1 MSRAEKLFEAI
12 GLVDDA
18 YIEEA
23 ADAQV
28 MRTPSQWQRWGT
40 LAATLVLVAGLGLAA
55 TTQLRGCGSKSMT
68 ADTAAPESGMAQE
81 STTADSAS
89 DNVTGGSAESATGE
103 DKGDGASDGTDNG
116 MALPTDAIGT
126 ELAVLTVSDGAWTV
140 DRHTAVEAAE
150 QVTVTDTYLV
160 TNNGDADQELEA
172 QIVAPGETVELDM
185 VTTSTETELVLV
197 PVENVTPGVW
207 TVTVTAADGY
217 EVEGLTEGELSWESH
232 AFTVSQPE

>member
-23 ADAQV
+23 ADAWV
-28 MRTPSQWQRWGT
+28 VRTPSQWQRWGA

-68 ADTAAPESGMAQE
+68 ADTAAPENGMAQE
-81 STTADSAS
+81 STTAGSAS
-89 DNVTGGSAESATGE
+89 DNVTGGSTEGATGE
-103 DKGDGASDGTDNG
+103 DMGDSASAGTDNG
-116 MALPTDAIGT
+116 TALPTDAIGT

-150 QVTVTDTYLV
+150 LVTVTDTYLV
-160 TNNGDADQELEA
+160 TNDGDADQEIEA

-217 EVEGLTEGELSWESH
+217 EVEGLAEGELSWESH
-232 AFTVSQPE
+232 AFTVSQP

>member
-23 ADAQV
+23 ADARAV
-28 MRTPSQWQRWGT
+28 RTPSQWQRWGA

-89 DNVTGGSAESATGE
+89 DDVTGGSAEGATGE
-103 DKGDGASDGTDNG
+103 DMGDGASGGTDNG
-116 MALPTDAIGT
+116 TALPTDAIGT

-140 DRHTAVEAAE
+140 DRHTAVEAAGL
-150 QVTVTDTYLV
+150 VTVTDTYLV
-160 TNNGDADQELEA
+160 TNDSDTDQEIEA

-185 VTTSTETELVLV
+185 VTTSAETELVLV

-217 EVEGLTEGELSWESH
+217 TVEGLTAGELSWESH
-232 AFTVSQPE
+232 TFTVSQPE

>member
-28 MRTPSQWQRWGT
+28 VRTPSQWQRWGT

-126 ELAVLTVSDGAWTV
+126 ELAVLTVSDGVWTV

-160 TNNGDADQELEA
+160 TNNGGADQELEA

-185 VTTSTETELVLV
+185 VNTSTETELVLV

>member
-23 ADAQV
+23 ADARAV
-28 MRTPSQWQRWGT
+28 RTPSQWQRWGA

-68 ADTAAPESGMAQE
+68 VDTAAPESGMAQE

-89 DNVTGGSAESATGE
+89 DDVTGGSAEGATGE
-103 DKGDGASDGTDNG
+103 DMGDGASGGTDNG
-116 MALPTDAIGT
+116 TALPTDAIGT

-140 DRHTAVEAAE
+140 DRHTAVEAAGL
-150 QVTVTDTYLV
+150 VTVTDTYLV
-160 TNNGDADQELEA
+160 TNDGDADQEIEA

-197 PVENVTPGVW
+197 PVENVTPGIW

-217 EVEGLTEGELSWESH
+217 KVEGLTEGELSWASH
-232 AFTVSQPE
+232 AFTVSQP

>member
-23 ADAQV
+23 ADARAV
-28 MRTPSQWQRWGT
+28 RTPSQWQRWGA

-89 DNVTGGSAESATGE
+89 DDVTGGSAEGATGE
-103 DKGDGASDGTDNG
+103 DMGDGASGGTDNG
-116 MALPTDAIGT
+116 TALPTDAIGT

-140 DRHTAVEAAE
+140 DRHTAVEAAGL
-150 QVTVTDTYLV
+150 VTVTDTYLV
-160 TNNGDADQELEA
+160 TNDGDADQEIEA

-197 PVENVTPGVW
+197 PVENVTPGIW

-217 EVEGLTEGELSWESH
+217 TVEGLTEGELSWASH

>member
-23 ADAQV
+23 ADARAV
-28 MRTPSQWQRWGT
+28 RTPSQWQRWGA

-89 DNVTGGSAESATGE
+89 DDVTGGSAEGATGE
-103 DKGDGASDGTDNG
+103 DMGDSASAGTDNG
-116 MALPTDAIGT
+116 TALPTDAIGT

-150 QVTVTDTYLV
+150 LVTVTDTYLV
-160 TNNGDADQELEA
+160 TNDSDTDQEIEA

-232 AFTVSQPE
+232 AFTVSQP

>member
-28 MRTPSQWQRWGT
+28 VRTPSQWQRWGT

-126 ELAVLTVSDGAWTV
+126 ELAVLTISDGAWTV

>member
-28 MRTPSQWQRWGT
+28 VRTPSQWQRWGT

-172 QIVAPGETVELDM
+172 QIVAPGETVELDI

>member
-68 ADTAAPESGMAQE
+68 ADTAAPENGMMQE
-81 STTADSAS
+81 STAADSAS

-160 TNNGDADQELEA
+160 TNNGGADQELEA

-185 VTTSTETELVLV
+185 VNTSTETELVLV

>member
-28 MRTPSQWQRWGT
+28 VRTPSQWQRWGT

>member
-23 ADAQV
+23 ADARV
-28 MRTPSQWQRWGT
+28 VRTPSQWQRWGA
-40 LAATLVLVAGLGLAA
+40 LAATLVLVAGLGLMA

-68 ADTAAPESGMAQE
+68 ADTAAPENGMAQE

-89 DNVTGGSAESATGE
+89 DNVTGGSTEGATGE
-103 DKGDGASDGTDNG
+103 DMGDSASGGTDNG
-116 MALPTDAIGT
+116 TALATDAIGT

-140 DRHTAVEAAE
+140 DRHTAVEAAGL
-150 QVTVTDTYLV
+150 VTVTDTYLV
-160 TNNGDADQELEA
+160 TNDGDADQEIEA

-217 EVEGLTEGELSWESH
+217 TVEGLAEGELPWESH
-232 AFTVSQPE
+232 AFTVSQP